1 MARASLSRALPPRPT
16 TADALA
22 ALNVALI
29 LIPQSLAYATIAGV
43 PPVYGLYAAVAA
55 PIAGAIVGSS
65 PYLQT
70 GPVAVTSLLTFGA
83 LAPLAEPSTVEF
95 ATLAAVLALIVG
107 IVRVALGLVRAGPI
121 AFLMSQPVIVSF
133 TTAAAVLII
142 GTQVAALLGTRTEV
156 GNPLLGVVDVLRRP
170 DDWRLDS
177 LVIGVVAGAVLV
189 VGRRISSFF
198 PGALIA
204 VLGTTAYAAVAG
216 YDGATVGE
224 VELGWMPP
232 TGIDGASLLG
242 LVVPGVIIAVIGFAE
257 PASIARK
264 YAAQDRQRWNA
275 NREFVGQGL
284 ANIASGA
291 AGGFPV
297 GGSFSR
303 TALNR
308 LAGARSRW
316 SGALTGLVVLAIL
329 PFIGLVRDLPTAA
342 LSGLVIAAVMG
353 LIDWRSPMRYWGWSK
368 PQFAVGTVT
377 AVATLVLA
385 PRVDLGVIV
394 GVGAALVVH
403 LWRETRVQVP
413 LEVVGDTLHV
423 HPAGIL
429 YFVSAPMVEARLDD
443 AVADNREVDR
453 VVVHLDRVGRLDVS
467 GVLVLQTLVER
478 ARDSDCA
485 VTFAGGT
492 PQQRQLIGRVL
503 GDGVLA

>member
-1 MARASLSRALPPRPT
+1 MARLPPIPT

-43 PPVYGLYAAVAA
+43 DPVYGLYAAVAA

-83 LAPLAEPSTVEF
+83 LAPLAKPESVEF

-107 IVRVALGLVRAGPI
+107 VVRVVLGLVRAGPI
-121 AFLMSQPVIVSF
+121 AFLMSQPVVVSF
-133 TTAAAVLII
+133 TSAAAVLII
-142 GTQVAALLGTRTEV
+142 GTQVPGLLGSSTEQD
-156 GNPLLGVVDVLRRP
+156 NPLLGVLDVLTRP
-170 DDWRLDS
+170 ADWRLDS
-177 LVIGVVAGAVLV
+177 LVIGLAAGAVLIG
-189 VGRRISSFF
+189 GRRISSFF

-204 VLGTTAYAAVAG
+204 VAAATAYAALSG
-216 YDGATVGE
+216 YDGKTVGE
-224 VELGWMPP
+224 VTLGWTPP
-232 TGIDGASLLG
+232 TGIGAGAVASLI
-242 LVVPGVIIAVIGFAE
+242 VPGVVIAVVGFAE

-275 NREFVGQGL
+275 DREFVGQGL
-284 ANIASGA
+284 ANLASGV

-316 SGALTGLVVLAIL
+316 SGALTGLVVLAVL
-329 PFIGLVRDLPTAA
+329 PFIGLLKTLPTAA
-342 LSGLVIAAVMG
+342 LSGLVIAAVVN
-353 LIDWRSPMRYWGWSK
+353 LIDWRSPLRYWGWSK

-377 AVATLVLA
+377 ALATLGLA
-385 PRVDLGVIV
+385 PRVELGVVI
-394 GVGAALVVH
+394 GVGTALVVH
-403 LWRETRVQVP
+403 LWRETRLSVP
-413 LEVVGDTLHV
+413 TEVVEDTLHI

-429 YFVSAPMVEARLDD
+429 YFVSAPMVETVLDD
-443 AVADNREVDR
+443 AVADHPEVDR
-453 VVVHLDRVGRLDVS
+453 IVVHLDRVGRLDVS
-467 GVLVLQTLVER
+467 GVLVLETLVER
-478 ARDSDCA
+478 AQDSGCT
-485 VTFAGGT
+485 VVFAGGA
-492 PQQRQLIGRVL
+492 QRHRELIGRML
-503 GDGVLA
+503 GTDVLA